1 MKGHGH
7 KGVKGD
13 APREVTCDLE
23 SQKRAKVLC
32 QTALAAV
39 LEPVDGG
46 AKRSGMGAR
55 AAHPKPASERV
66 WAAVPA
72 GSSRTLSAPRA
83 ASASAQGRMC
93 SATRTTRKER
103 SRNSASIEKRMK
115 SIVIEAVLVRSSAS

>member
-13 APREVTCDLE
+13 APREVACDLE

-39 LEPVDGG
+39 LKPVDGG

-55 AAHPKPASERV
+55 AAHPKPASERDGLTQV
-66 WAAVPA
+66 TACDAEPGARLAAT
-72 GSSRTLSAPRA
+72 GAPRDEQNVA
-83 ASASAQGRMC
+83 DRM
-93 SATRTTRKER
+93 RE
-103 SRNSASIEKRMK
+103 
-115 SIVIEAVLVRSSAS
+115 